1 MQILSESGETFGL
14 MTRQRWSGKRIISL
28 WVDQCTL
35 ASRLGTKPQCT
46 LRCCITSCHPT
57 KPHHLLL
64 YPVHPHL
71 HSCFDSLPKPTANY
85 WQPRSSFPWRQAHG
99 SGLDDLDPRG
109 KTKKPIQSRP
119 QGLDAGRAFCRTLGW
134 NTSGKKIS
142 SAQDLSHPI
151 NQVILT
157 HPVTRR
163 RPTEQRGYLSE
174 VQRCNRGVM

>member
-35 ASRLGTKPQCT
+35 ASRLGTKPECT
-46 LRCCITSCHPT
+46 LTCCITSCHPT

-109 KTKKPIQSRP
+109 KTKKPIQSWP

-134 NTSGKKIS
+134 NTSGKKNQQRTRFIAS
-142 SAQDLSHPI
+142 NQPSDI
-151 NQVILT
+151 NT
-157 HPVTRR
+157 SCHSKET
-163 RPTEQRGYLSE
+163 Y
-174 VQRCNRGVM
+174 